1 MEHPIDRAGKVV
13 GSLAELGRRLGVT
26 RGAINHWKLP
36 GRHTPAEHCPR
47 IERMTGIRCEELN
60 PEVDWSVLRVSVV
73 RVAHESQP
81 KESNHA

>member
-36 GRHTPAEHCPR
+36 GRFTPAEHCPR
-47 IERMTGIRCEELN
+47 IERMTGVRCEELN
-60 PEVDWSVLRVSVV
+60 PEVEWAVLRTAQPVIL
-73 RVAHESQP
+73 ESP
-81 KESNHA
+81 E